1 MIKLIRTT
9 GNNPDYVELTRQL
22 DEELH
27 GIYGELQCK
36 YDVFNM
42 IYDIDTVLIAYDD
55 DNAIGCGCF
64 KRYDDKTV
72 ELKRMFVKLEFRNRK
87 IAGLMLQELESWSIE
102 KGYRE
107 FILETGSNQPQAVA
121 LYKRSGY
128 RIIENF
134 GQYEGDS
141 NSICMFKGVQEI
153 NKPCR

>member
-1 MIKLIRTT
+1 MIKLTRTN

-22 DEELH
+22 DEEFH

-36 YDVFNM
+36 YDIFNM

-72 ELKRMFVKLEFRNRK
+72 EIKRMFVQLEFRNRK

-102 KGYRE
+102 KGYSK
-107 FILETGSNQPQAVA
+107 FILETGSNQPQAVS

-128 RIIENF
+128 LIIENF
-134 GQYEGDS
+134 GQYAGDS
-141 NSICMFKGVQEI
+141 NSICMFKGVQET

>member
-55 DNAIGCGCF
+55 NNAIGCGCF
-64 KRYDDKTV
+64 KRFDDKTA
-72 ELKRMFVKLEFRNRK
+72 EIKRMFVQLEFRNRK

-102 KGYRE
+102 RGYSK

-121 LYKRSGY
+121 LYKRCGY

-141 NSICMFKGVQEI
+141 NSICMFKGVQETK
-153 NKPCR
+153 KPCR

>member
-22 DEELH
+22 DKELH

-55 DNAIGCGCF
+55 NKAIGCGCF
-64 KRYDDKTV
+64 KRFDDKTA
-72 ELKRMFVKLEFRNRK
+72 EIKRMFVQLEFRNRK
-87 IAGLMLQELESWSIE
+87 IAGLILQELESWSIE
-102 KGYRE
+102 KGYSK

-121 LYKRSGY
+121 LYKRGGY

-153 NKPCR
+153 NMP

>member
-36 YDVFNM
+36 YDVFNRV
-42 IYDIDTVLIAYDD
+42 YDIDTVLIAYDD
-55 DNAIGCGCF
+55 DNPIGCGCF
-64 KRYDDKTV
+64 KRYDDKTA
-72 ELKRMFVKLEFRNRK
+72 EIKRMFVQLEFRNRK

-102 KGYRE
+102 RGYSK

-121 LYKRSGY
+121 LYKRCGY

-141 NSICMFKGVQEI
+141 NSICMFKEVQETK
-153 NKPCR
+153 KPCR